1 MSDEIV
7 AAVAG
12 LTAKVDAMAER
23 NTLDH
28 QGVRATLV
36 DLTKKVDEATK
47 TAARNGMLMEQHTK
61 VGDDHEKRIR
71 TVERWQ
77 RWMAGVIAA
86 SFTFISV
93 LGTYTFEWLK
103 SHVGTGT

>member
-12 LTAKVDAMAER
+12 LTAKVDAMSER

-47 TAARNGMLMEQHTK
+47 TAARNGTLMEQHTK
-61 VGDDHEKRIR
+61 VGEDHETRLR
-71 TVERWQ
+71 SVERW
-77 RWMAGVIAA
+77 RWGLAGSLA
-86 SFTFISV
+86 SIGI
-93 LGTYTFEWLK
+93 LATYAFEWLK